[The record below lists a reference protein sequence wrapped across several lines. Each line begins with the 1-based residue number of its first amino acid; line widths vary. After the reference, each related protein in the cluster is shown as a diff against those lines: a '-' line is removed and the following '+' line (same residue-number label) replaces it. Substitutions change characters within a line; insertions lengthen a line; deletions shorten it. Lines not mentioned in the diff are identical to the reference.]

1 MVSIVILCYKAERGV
16 YPYVQRVQESISS
29 VTDDWELILVG
40 NYHAGSDDKT
50 PDIVREIA
58 TTDSRIKAITF
69 EKDGMMGWDARKG
82 LEAATGDILIFIDG
96 DSQMPAEDVLS
107 VYKLIQDQNCD
118 LAMTYRCV
126 RHDGLLRRANSKLYN
141 SIFNILFPGTGVVDV
156 NSKPKALRRSFYD
169 RIVLTSN
176 DWFLDAEIVILA
188 RRLGVKIAQIPTVF
202 HRSPDRKSFVCPG
215 AIFEFLRNLLYA
227 RFKEFLTKK

>member
-1 MVSIVILCYKAERGV
+1 MVSIVILCYKAETGV
-16 YPYVQRVQESISS
+16 YPYVERVQDSLNSI
-29 VTDDWELILVG
+29 TADWEIILVG

-50 PDIVREIA
+50 PEIVREISA
-58 TTDSRIKAITF
+58 TDPRIKAITL

-96 DSQMPAEDVLS
+96 DSQMPAEDVLG
-107 VYKLIQDQNCD
+107 VYKLILDQNCD

-126 RHDGLLRRANSKLYN
+126 RHDGILRRINSKLYN
-141 SIFNILFPGTGVVDV
+141 SIFNILFPGTGVMDV

-169 RIVLTSN
+169 RIVLTSD

-188 RRLGVKIAQIPTVF
+188 RRHGAKIAQIPTVF
-202 HRSPDRKSFVCPG
+202 HRSPDRKSFVKPG
-215 AIFEFLRNLLYA
+215 AIFEFLRNLLNA
-227 RFKEFLTKK
+227 RLKEFLSKK